1 MNANQHLLFN
11 SLVYKIATF
20 FYQFSAGIN
29 NSAAERQAAKEIMD
43 LIGEKFRETIG
54 TKRDPNSFIHPLRM
68 VERRAMF
75 QTNSRTEIE
84 RFNS

>member
-1 MNANQHLLFN
+1 MQIN
-11 SLVYKIATF
+11 SLVYKIATLF
-20 FYQFSAGIN
+20 FVLSISAGIN

-43 LIGEKFRETIG
+43 LIGEKFGETIG
-54 TKRDPNSFIHPLRM
+54 TKRDSTSFIHPLRM

-75 QTNSRTEIE
+75 QRQTNSRTEIQ